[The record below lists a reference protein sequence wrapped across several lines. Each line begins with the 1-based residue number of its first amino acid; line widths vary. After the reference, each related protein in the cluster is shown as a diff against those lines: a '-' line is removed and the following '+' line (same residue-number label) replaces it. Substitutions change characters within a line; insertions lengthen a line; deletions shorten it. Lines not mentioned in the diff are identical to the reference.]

1 MGGLG
6 LDDEDLDDDD
16 LEAMLS
22 QMPPG
27 MFEQMLREDAGK
39 GGAAGEEAEGMPRMP
54 PRAGG
59 RKSASAGR
67 TSGGPKPGGSSS
79 RGGETASHTTPFAW

>member
-1 MGGLG
+1 MMGGLG
-6 LDDEDLDDDD
+6 LDDEDVDDDD

-39 GGAAGEEAEGMPRMP
+39 GGAAGEEADALLSMLSQPLPGTPKDQQLPPTPMPI
-54 PRAGG
+54 
-59 RKSASAGR
+59 
-67 TSGGPKPGGSSS
+67 SSLALRS
-79 RGGETASHTTPFAW
+79 L